1 MAATFWL
8 LCAFVAYVYVGYPL
22 LLHVWGRVRPKR
34 IVHAGS
40 ADPAPSVSFVI
51 AGRNEG
57 RRISGRVD
65 NLRQLDYPADA
76 RQVIV
81 VDDGST
87 DDTAEVLARIGTRV
101 TAVQVPA
108 GGKARALN
116 AGVAAATHDILVFAD
131 MRQGFAPDAL
141 QALVAPFAD
150 PTVGAV
156 SGELVL
162 EGEDRDRRAEARRLR
177 LERRERADRRQ
188 IRRLTEGQRK
198 GSRRWSFRRDM
209 IESTIA
215 DGVGMYWRYEKQIRR
230 DESACGSVVGATGAI
245 YAMRR
250 SLWQPL
256 PPDTILDDVLTPM
269 RCVMAGFRVV
279 FEERACA
286 FDRTAPDANA
296 EGRRKLRTL
305 AGNYQLLW
313 LEPRLLLPW
322 RNPAWTQFV
331 SHKVGRLLVPYALP
345 ALLFLSMMLVTRSLI
360 YTAAFAAQCVF
371 YALAAYGALLERT
384 PEAGVT
390 HAAPPINRLARVALM
405 FLVMNGSA
413 VAGLAA
419 LLTRQKVWR

>member
-1 MAATFWL
+1 MAITFWL
-8 LCAFVAYVYVGYPL
+8 LCACVAYVYVGYPL
-22 LLHVWGRVRPKR
+22 LLRMWGQLWPRR
-34 IVHAGS
+34 IAHTGAG
-40 ADPAPSVSFVI
+40 PEPTVSFVI

-57 RRISGRVD
+57 RRIAARVS
-65 NLRQLDYPADA
+65 NITQLDYPADK
-76 RQVIV
+76 RQVVI

-87 DDTAEVLARIGTRV
+87 DDTRDVLRRLKRNVEAI
-101 TAVQVPA
+101 QVRA

-116 AGVAAATHDILVFAD
+116 AGVAAATNDILVFAD

-141 QALVAPFAD
+141 KALVAPFAD

-162 EGEDRDRRAEARRLR
+162 NGEHRDRRADERRAR
-177 LERRERADRRQ
+177 LERREMTDRRLR
-188 IRRLTEGQRK
+188 RRLAASQRK
-198 GSRRWSFRRDM
+198 GSRRWTLRRDLL
-209 IESTIA
+209 ESTVV

-230 DESACGSVVGATGAI
+230 DESACGSIVGATGAI

-250 SLWQPL
+250 SLWEPL

-269 RCVMAGFRVV
+269 RCVMKGYRVV

-286 FDRTAPDANA
+286 FDRTAADANA

-322 RNPAWTQFV
+322 SNPAWIQFV
-331 SHKVGRLLVPYALP
+331 SHKMGRLLVPYALP
-345 ALLFLSMMLVTRSLI
+345 MLLVLSMMLATRSFI

-371 YALAAYGALLERT
+371 YGLAAYGALLEHT
-384 PEAGVT
+384 PKGGVRS
-390 HAAPPINRLARVALM
+390 AAPPINRLARVALM

-413 VAGLAA
+413 VAGLVA